1 MGGSRVTARRSRGR
15 PGMTPHPDCE
25 PQPPLPLVW
34 QARPLRRGHRRP
46 VAIRAAVRRSPRR
59 SRRPDRVAARLSLL
73 DRLLLAAAARPA
85 QGGAL
90 ALGHLRELR
99 RQRSRRRA
107 VVPATPGSVP
117 PGRLP
122 QAPGSGLIPARCH
135 TARPG
140 MRYSGCCGPRPLVP
154 GFPLYVRL

>member
-1 MGGSRVTARRSRGR
+1 MGGSRVTARRSRTSGN
-15 PGMTPHPDCE
+15 E
-25 PQPPLPLVW
+25 PPPRLRAPAPLPWVW

-99 RQRSRRRA
+99 RN
-107 VVPATPGSVP
+107 VPGAAPWCPLLLGLVP

-122 QAPGSGLIPARCH
+122 QAPGRGLIPARCH

-140 MRYSGCCGPRPLVP
+140 CVIPAAVGLAAGA
-154 GFPLYVRL
+154 GFLYVRL